1 MFGESNEYVVGTKNF
16 KGTKFCFKY
25 ITINALIEDYRIC
38 LYGFP
43 VTPFSRKDK
52 LVNELLSIAEKWFK
66 IDLVLFDRGFSADS
80 KVLNVVEKTRIKIYC
95 TNGKDIE

>member
-25 ITINALIEDYRIC
+25 ITINALIGEYRIC

-66 IDLVLFDRGFSADS
+66 IGFSADS
-80 KVLNVVEKTRIKIYC
+80 KVLNVVEKHGLKYIAPMEKT
-95 TNGKDIE
+95 